1 MFRTLREKY
10 DQELV
15 KKVRRVEYL
24 TKKVARHKNHRVF
37 TLRCRDKGIVPPSL
51 MLKCPINTQN
61 ARNIVNR
68 AQSQLIRERIRV
80 TTNKIKTWES
90 DIEGQKNI
98 IYDHIHGDQD
108 AKQNIDLFI
117 SKTHNT
123 VYEGCK
129 ERQKEKLK
137 RFLSKKQETEP
148 DLSGGLL
155 KKWVINISQKVLSN
169 EEESILSKGLNYAVS
184 PQKVPVT
191 DYIVQTE
198 KACRLLPPEDR
209 DSLRS
214 EVVHICRS
222 HKPSTPNITRAER
235 EALVNLK
242 KDDNIIILP
251 ADKGR
256 ATVIMDKEN
265 YVSKVNTML
274 NDTRTYDKLSK
285 DPTPTYK
292 KKLQTMLD
300 KFKDDGKISESLHK
314 HLSPDS
320 QSQNTPRMYCTPK
333 VHKAGTPLRPIV
345 DYCGSINYNT
355 SRYLA
360 DILNP
365 LVGKNG
371 HSVKNSREF
380 VKEIKDMHI
389 KEEEELCSFDVVSLF
404 TNTPIEQALEV
415 TARRLEK
422 DSTLKKRTN
431 LTVPDIMKLLQF
443 TVTITYFAFQGQLF
457 VQKFGTAM
465 GSPVS
470 PLIANLYMEALEEEA
485 IRTAPIEC
493 RPRLWKRY
501 VDDTLVIIKKGTSEQ
516 LLEHINQIDSTQS
529 IKFTKE
535 DEENRS
541 IAFLDTKLEIKPE
554 GNINIKVFRKATH
567 TDQYLN
573 FSSHHPV
580 HQKLG
585 VARTLIERCY
595 DLVTDESDQKKEL
608 DHITSALKVCGYPHW
623 TTTRVMEQ
631 LKQKES
637 NIIKKKR
644 RKDQGKEKSKGM
656 IIIPYVAGLSERIS
670 RTMKKRNINTAK
682 KPLQTL
688 RNFIVHPKDKTE
700 PKEGVYIIE
709 CGNCERVYIGETKRT
724 LATRIKEHR
733 DETEKISRN
742 VHFTR
747 GQRESTSDVRSKSA
761 VTDHVIKENHVINW
775 ESAKIVKKESDWFA
789 RGVKEAITICQH
801 KKNMNRD
808 EGRFFLSPIYKPLIK
823 DSQS

>member
-1 MFRTLREKY
+1 M
-10 DQELV
+10 
-15 KKVRRVEYL
+15 EYL

-169 EEESILSKGLNYAVS
+169 EEKSILSKGLNYAVS

-235 EALVNLK
+235 EALANLK

-285 DPTPTYK
+285 DPTPSYK

-443 TVTITYFAFQGQLF
+443 TVTTTYFVFQGQLF

-485 IRTAPIEC
+485 IRTAPNEC
-493 RPRLWKRY
+493 RPRL
-501 VDDTLVIIKKGTSEQ
+501 
-516 LLEHINQIDSTQS
+516 
-529 IKFTKE
+529 
-535 DEENRS
+535 
-541 IAFLDTKLEIKPE
+541 
-554 GNINIKVFRKATH
+554 RK
-567 TDQYLN
+567 
-573 FSSHHPV
+573 
-580 HQKLG
+580 
-585 VARTLIERCY
+585 
-595 DLVTDESDQKKEL
+595 
-608 DHITSALKVCGYPHW
+608 
-623 TTTRVMEQ
+623 
-631 LKQKES
+631 
-637 NIIKKKR
+637 
-644 RKDQGKEKSKGM
+644 
-656 IIIPYVAGLSERIS
+656 
-670 RTMKKRNINTAK
+670 
-682 KPLQTL
+682 
-688 RNFIVHPKDKTE
+688 
-700 PKEGVYIIE
+700 
-709 CGNCERVYIGETKRT
+709 
-724 LATRIKEHR
+724 
-733 DETEKISRN
+733 
-742 VHFTR
+742 
-747 GQRESTSDVRSKSA
+747 
-761 VTDHVIKENHVINW
+761 
-775 ESAKIVKKESDWFA
+775 
-789 RGVKEAITICQH
+789 
-801 KKNMNRD
+801 
-808 EGRFFLSPIYKPLIK
+808 
-823 DSQS
+823 